1 MIQLLTLIAYAG
13 GAAASYANNLNYR
26 SPSFNHPSL
35 GVAIHKVNK
44 RHAGNEPRHVAH
56 LNFTHGTASGDPYP
70 NSVILWTRVSPTSDN
85 VKDNSTVSGNVPLF
99 NPVPIYGHENEKL
112 PPPSTSPVCVQWK
125 IAEDKALVKVAD
137 SGTTYTSSDID
148 YTLKV
153 CTIHT
158 TFTHEKPSAHS
169 TCDIQFSDLNIFY
182 RSKPAN

>member
-1 MIQLLTLIAYAG
+1 MIHLLTLIACAV

-44 RHAGNEPRHVAH
+44 RHAGNEPRQVAQ

-70 NSVILWTRVSPTSDN
+70 NSVILWTRVSPINDD

-137 SGTTYTSSDID
+137 SGTIYTSSDID

-153 CTIHT
+153 YIVNHNTYT
-158 TFTHEKPSAHS
+158 
-169 TCDIQFSDLNIFY
+169 
-182 RSKPAN
+182 

>member
-1 MIQLLTLIAYAG
+1 MLQLLTLIACAG

-44 RHAGNEPRHVAH
+44 RHAGNVPRQAAQ

-70 NSVILWTRVSPTSDN
+70 HSVILWTRVSPTSDD
-85 VKDNSTVSGNVPLF
+85 VKDNSTVSGTVPLF

-125 IAEDKALVKVAD
+125 IAEDKALAKVAD
-137 SGTTYTSSDID
+137 SGTAYTSSDVD

-153 CTIHT
+153 CTT
-158 TFTHEKPSAHS
+158 DSHETPYAKSSKRSLTRISA
-169 TCDIQFSDLNIFY
+169 
-182 RSKPAN
+182 

>member
-1 MIQLLTLIAYAG
+1 MIQLLTLIACAG

-44 RHAGNEPRHVAH
+44 RHAGNEPRQVAQ

-70 NSVILWTRVSPTSDN
+70 NSVILWTRISPISDN

-153 CTIHT
+153 CTIYT
-158 TFTHEKPSAHS
+158 TRTLEKPSAHS
-169 TCDIQFSDLNIFY
+169 
-182 RSKPAN
+182 RSTSNSLTSVSYI